1 MSAETYNSLDA
12 ESDMMPTDPPAYVI
26 RFIARLLLSIFVVA
40 LLVAIFVPLPE
51 TVHAP
56 FVLVPQEGA
65 DPIQSP
71 RQATVSKVS
80 ITEGQ
85 RVKAGDELFVLQSD
99 EVRGLDTQQRTLSE
113 DLRSHELTV
122 SKMDEAFRDEASIK
136 EAQVSQAESELKF
149 REQQVDGN
157 HDLLTRMQKLSKNGG
172 FSKVELIKLQLETAG
187 AEKDY
192 SVAQR
197 TLQQVRLEQ
206 EQLKNDHTRKRAEEL
221 AELEKIK
228 VRLAALKSDLQNSQ
242 QNLLTIRAP
251 YDGMVVSLGQRN
263 VGTVVQN
270 GQELCQLARMDKKP
284 LARLVISESGLSKLK
299 VGQTV
304 RFFVEAYPYQR
315 FGVAVGK
322 LQWVSPSAVR
332 GPEGTQFV
340 ALASIGQPN
349 GKKKMDLGVGM
360 RGDARV
366 AVGHR
371 TLLEYAFEPI
381 HQLKESL
388 E

>member
-12 ESDMMPTDPPAYVI
+12 ESDMLPADPPAYVI
-26 RFIARLLLSIFVVA
+26 RFIARLLLAIFVVA

-51 TVHAP
+51 TVNAP
-56 FVLVPQEGA
+56 FVLVPHEGA

-71 RQATVSKVS
+71 RQATVSKVAV
-80 ITEGQ
+80 TEGQ
-85 RVKAGDELFVLQSD
+85 RVKAGDALFVLRSD
-99 EVRGLDTQQRTLSE
+99 EIRGWDTQQRTLAE
-113 DLRSHELTV
+113 DLRSHELTL
-122 SKMDEAFRDEASIK
+122 SKMDEAFRDESSIK
-136 EAQVSQAESELKF
+136 DAQVSQAESELKF
-149 REQQVDGN
+149 REQQVSSN
-157 HDLLTRMQKLSKNGG
+157 HDLLTRMQKLSKSGG
-172 FSKVELIKLQLETAG
+172 FSKVELIKLQIETAG
-187 AEKDY
+187 AEKDF

-197 TLQQVRLEQ
+197 TLQQVQLER
-206 EQLKNDHTRKRAEEL
+206 EQLRNDHSRKRAEET

-228 VRLAALKSDLQNSQ
+228 VRMSALKADLENSQ

-251 YDGMVVSLGQRN
+251 YDAMVISLGQRN
-263 VGTVVQN
+263 VGSVVQN
-270 GQELCQLARMDKKP
+270 GQELCQLARMNKQP
-284 LARLVISESGLSKLK
+284 LARLVISESGLSRLK

-322 LQWVSPSAVR
+322 LQWISPSAVR
-332 GPEGTQFV
+332 TPEGTQFI

-349 GKKKMDLGVGM
+349 GKKKMELGVGM

-371 TLLEYAFEPI
+371 TLIDYAFEPI